1 MESALDVLFTHIGQK
16 IQLLE
21 SDKAALS
28 DFFKLRALKRRQYLL
43 QEGDLCKYLSFI
55 IDGLLKSFTI
65 DDKGNE
71 HISLL
76 AWEGWWISDFESF
89 VKQTQAKLY
98 IEAVEPTTVLML
110 SKDNYELLLEQFPI
124 MERYFRILYQNSLTR
139 KDSRLISS
147 NTHSAEEKFKLF
159 METYPTL
166 HQRVPQN
173 LIASYLGL
181 TAETVSR
188 LKKKRFDQDS

>member
-1 MESALDVLFTHIGQK
+1 MDSALEVLFAHIGQK
-16 IQLLE
+16 IDLQE
-21 SDKAALS
+21 KDRAVLS
-28 DFFKLRALKRRQYLL
+28 DFFKLRRLKRRQYLL
-43 QEGDLCKYLSFI
+43 QEGDFCRYLSFI
-55 IDGLLKSFTI
+55 TDGLLKSFSI
-65 DDKGNE
+65 DDKGGE
-71 HISLL
+71 HIILL

-89 VKQTQAKLY
+89 VKHTEAKLY

-110 SKDNYELLLEQFPI
+110 SKDNYEMLLEQFPI

-147 NTHSAEEKFKLF
+147 NTHNAEEKFKLF

-181 TAETVSR
+181 SAETVSR
-188 LKKKRFDQDS
+188 LKKKRFQQQS